1 MPKIPKRQT
10 GQPIQIQSAEIL
22 EASEDIP
29 EVLQVEQ
36 VIPDL
41 VTKLEP
47 ETTPAIP
54 LNIESLKQAF
64 SDFAAKQKL
73 SLVALIKLLDP
84 IIQGQDIVVKM
95 SKQQE
100 ELIGETKIEWQAYI
114 RQYFRQNQLQLLF
127 QIDETQ
133 ELTAMA
139 YTPSEQYAELANE
152 SDAFR
157 DLVNQFKLKIKHS

>member
-133 ELTAMA
+133 ELTTIA
-139 YTPSEQYAELANE
+139 YTPSEQYVELANE

>member
-22 EASEDIP
+22 ESSEDIP
-29 EVLQVEQ
+29 EVLQVDQ
-36 VIPDL
+36 VLPEL
-41 VTKLEP
+41 LTKIDP
-47 ETTPAIP
+47 ETTVALP
-54 LNIESLKQAF
+54 LSIESLKQAF
-64 SDFAAKQKL
+64 SEFASKQKL
-73 SLVALIKLLDP
+73 SLVALIKLLEP
-84 IIQGQDIVVKM
+84 SLNGNEIIIKM

-114 RQYFRQNQLQLLF
+114 RQYFKHNQLQLLF
-127 QIDETQ
+127 QIDESQ

-139 YTPSEQYAELANE
+139 YTPSEQYTELANE